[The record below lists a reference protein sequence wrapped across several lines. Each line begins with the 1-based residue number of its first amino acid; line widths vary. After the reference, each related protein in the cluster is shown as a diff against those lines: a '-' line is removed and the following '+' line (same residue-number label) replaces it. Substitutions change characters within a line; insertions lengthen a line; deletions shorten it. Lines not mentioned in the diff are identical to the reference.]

1 MTGKKQKL
9 IPAPTLI
16 TGHANADF
24 DCLSA
29 IVAAS
34 KLYENPVL
42 VFPGSQEANLRN
54 FFIESAT
61 YLFNFKDA
69 KDIDFSTVK
78 TLVIVDTRQKSR
90 VAHVAPALENPQLK
104 IHLYDH
110 HPDSDDDLPA
120 AYSEVKPWGS
130 ATTIITLL
138 IKQRNISI
146 TPEEATM
153 LGLGVYEDTGSF
165 TFNSTTEYDFEA
177 AGWLKSQGMDLNT
190 ISELTTRDLT
200 AEQISLLNSLLES
213 ATTHEIN
220 GIPVVIAET
229 SAPHYVR
236 DFALLAH
243 KMIDMRQVKVLF
255 ALCRMNDRVQVV
267 ARSKIQSVNVGQI
280 CQSLGGGGHNF
291 AASASVKNKPLAEV
305 KDELFGLLY
314 SSIHHEKTVREHMT
328 APAISE
334 YETVSMCNAEAV
346 MNRYGLKAIPLL
358 KSENEPIVSG
368 YLEYQTAVRACSHG
382 LGSAPARTYMHRAY
396 ETVEPDDDL
405 YPVMEII
412 VGKRQRLVPV
422 VMGDR
427 LVGVIT
433 RTDLI
438 NTLVEEPSRVPEKL
452 FTDKSKDRNVAT
464 LLKERLPE
472 HHHKLLKNAGELG
485 DQLNVAVYVVGGF
498 VRDLLL
504 GRKNLDLDLVVEGDG
519 IAFAKKMAVRLNG
532 RVRQHSKFKTAI
544 IIYKNETGEEE
555 RLDIA
560 TARLEYYEHPASL
573 PTVELSSIK
582 MDLYRRDFTINALAI
597 QLSHGKFGKL
607 IDFFGAQKD
616 IRDKKIRILHSLSFI
631 EDPTRIL
638 RAIRFETRFDFTI
651 GPQTTKLIKN
661 ALQLKLISKLSGSRI
676 LHELQAIFNE
686 VSPHQSLLR
695 LQELKVLEAIHP
707 ALKLTPTKSELIKE
721 IERVIE
727 WYKLLY
733 TSPTPEPW
741 KIYLLGMTSAS
752 KVELT
757 DDILSRLNFSE
768 KQHAEISG
776 LRNTVR
782 KINNSINMIRPGANS
797 HLYNLLKPIPLEGVL
812 YLMARTKSENVKKNI
827 STFLAYLRGTQ
838 LDITGE
844 DLRVL
849 GFPPGPIYGE
859 VLRKTLFAKLD
870 EKIKTRQEQLDFAY
884 KMLKA
889 RK

>member
-1 MTGKKQKL
+1 MTATQKKL
-9 IPAPTLI
+9 IPAPVLV

-24 DCLSA
+24 DCLAA

-42 VFPGSQEANLRN
+42 VFPGSQESNLRN

-78 TLVIVDTRQKSR
+78 TLVIVDTRQRSR
-90 VAHVAPALENPQLK
+90 TTHVAPALENPDLE

-120 AYSEVKPWGS
+120 THSVVKPWGS
-130 ATTIITLL
+130 TATIITLL
-138 IKQRNISI
+138 IKEKDLAVSS
-146 TPEEATM
+146 EEATM
-153 LGLGVYEDTGSF
+153 FGLGIYEDTGAF
-165 TFNSTTEYDFEA
+165 TFSSTTEYDFEA
-177 AGWLKSQGMDLNT
+177 AGWLKSKGMDLNT

-200 AEQISLLNSLLES
+200 VEQISILNSLLES

-229 SAPHYVR
+229 SVSHYVR

-243 KMIDMRQVKVLF
+243 KMIDMQQVKVLF

-267 ARSKIQSVNVGQI
+267 ARSKIHSVNVGQV

-291 AASASVKNKPLAEV
+291 AASASVKNKPLSEV

-334 YETVSMCNAEAV
+334 YETVSICHAESI
-346 MNRYGLKAIPLL
+346 MNRFGLKAIPLL
-358 KSENEPIVSG
+358 ESEENPVVSG

-382 LGSAPARTYMHRAY
+382 LGDAPVSTYMTRKFQ
-396 ETVEPDDDL
+396 TVEPEDDL

-422 VMGDR
+422 VMGTR
-427 LVGVIT
+427 LMGVIT

-438 NTLVEEPSRVPEKL
+438 NTLVEEPSRVPDKL
-452 FTDKSKDRNVAT
+452 FTDKTKERNVRT

-472 HHHKLLKNAGELG
+472 HHFELLTMAGELG
-485 DQLNVAVYVVGGF
+485 NRLNVAVYVVGGF

-519 IAFAKKMAVRLNG
+519 IAFAYKLAHQLGG
-532 RVRQHSKFKTAI
+532 RVRQHKKFKTAI
-544 IIYKNETGEEE
+544 IIYINAAGEEE
-555 RLDIA
+555 RLDVA
-560 TARLEYYEHPASL
+560 TARLEYYEQPASL

-597 QLSHGKFGKL
+597 QLSHDNFGKL

-616 IRDKKIRILHSLSFI
+616 IRDKLIRVLHSLSFV

-638 RAIRFETRFDFTI
+638 RAIRFETRFEFTI

-661 ALQLKLISKLSGSRI
+661 ALHLKLITKLSGTRI
-676 LHELQAIFNE
+676 FHELQLIFNE
-686 VSPHQSLLR
+686 VSPYQSLLR
-695 LQELKVLEAIHP
+695 MQEFAVLEAIHP
-707 ALKLTPTKSELIKE
+707 SLKLTPAKSHLLKE
-721 IERVIE
+721 IEKVLE
-727 WYKLLY
+727 WYRMLY
-733 TSPTPEPW
+733 TKPYPEAW
-741 KIYLLGMTSAS
+741 IIYLLGLTSAS
-752 KVELT
+752 KQEEVESVLERLHLT
-757 DDILSRLNFSE
+757 AS
-768 KQHAEISG
+768 QHNEFMT
-776 LRNTVR
+776 LRSTV
-782 KINNSINMIRPGANS
+782 KSTINLLGKIRPEAFS
-797 HLYNLLKPIPLEGVL
+797 QLYKMLSPIPLEGVL
-812 YLMARTKSENVKKNI
+812 YMMARTKSETVKKNI
-827 STFLAYLRGTQ
+827 SHYLAYLRNTT
-838 LDITGE
+838 LDISGE
-844 DLRVL
+844 DLQLL
-849 GFPPGPIYGE
+849 GFPPGPAYGE

-870 EKIKTRQEQLDFAY
+870 DKVNTRQEQLDFAY
-884 KMLKA
+884 RMLKA
-889 RK
+889 RQ